1 MCVYSRLDYDF
12 LPDHKYE
19 FSVIATDG
27 GSPPLTATAVV
38 QVDFCFDFCH
48 MMLCS
53 ICCDPVS
60 SACLCVTGTIIS
72 LKRQKLELSN
82 FVCYIS
88 C

>member
-38 QVDFCFDFCH
+38 QVEFLF
-48 MMLCS
+48 
-53 ICCDPVS
+53 
-60 SACLCVTGTIIS
+60 
-72 LKRQKLELSN
+72 
-82 FVCYIS
+82 
-88 C
+88 